1 MKELQEIIKKYD
13 VASQKNIKSA
23 LVTVVHLDGSSY
35 RRPGAR
41 MLVNDDGRITGAISG
56 GCLEGDALKKALFAI
71 SEQKNTLFT
80 YDTSKEDDSEM
91 GIHLGCEGLIQ
102 VLFESI
108 DSEKEENPIQLLSKA
123 LAVRQKAVL
132 VTLFDLNNNQNVQH
146 GTCLLLEENGTLS
159 GKIPLQQFED
169 AVLKDIT
176 DVMQNGE
183 SVFKQYKSGDL
194 SVTAFFEFLHPPVSL
209 VVLGAG
215 NDAIPLMKFA
225 DVLGWDFR
233 IVDRRD
239 THANKE
245 RYPTASQILVA
256 NPDVALQ
263 HLAYDNRTFFVL
275 VTHSYK
281 CDYYMLKS
289 LCAAAVPYI
298 GILGP
303 KKKLHRM
310 LEEIQQNE
318 GIHLNEDKVATIY
331 GPTGLDIGAETPE
344 EIALS
349 IIAEIQA
356 VLTGKMG
363 GMLNTKNEVIHSR
376 DSLDIQIE
384 DIKIYNAS

>member
-132 VTLFDLNNNQNVQH
+132 VTLFDLNNNQNVQY

-183 SVFKQYKSGDL
+183 SVFKQYKSGDV

-256 NPDVALQ
+256 NPDVALE

-310 LEEIQQNE
+310 LEEIQKNE

-363 GMLNTKNEVIHSR
+363 GMLKTKNEVIHSR

>member
-1 MKELQEIIKKYD
+1 MKELQEIIKIYEA
-13 VASQKNIKSA
+13 ASQQNKKSA
-23 LVTVVHLDGSSY
+23 LVTVVHLEGSSY

-102 VLFESI
+102 VLFEKI
-108 DSEKEENPIQLLSKA
+108 DVEKEDNPIQLLRKA
-123 LAVRQKAVL
+123 IAQRQKAVV
-132 VTLFDLNNNQNVQH
+132 VTLFDLNDNQNKQY

-159 GKIPLQQFED
+159 GKIPIPQIED
-169 AVLKDIT
+169 AVLKDLAE
-176 DVMQNGE
+176 VMQNGE
-183 SVFKQYKSGDL
+183 SVFKQYQSDEV

-233 IVDRRD
+233 IVDRRP
-239 THANKE
+239 THATQE
-245 RYPTASQILVA
+245 RYPTASQILVT
-256 NPDVALQ
+256 NPDVALEQ
-263 HLAYDNRTFFVL
+263 LSYDSRTFFVL

-281 CDYYMLKS
+281 CDYYMLRS
-289 LCAAAVPYI
+289 LCAASVPYV
-298 GILGP
+298 GVLGP
-303 KKKLHRM
+303 KKKLKRI
-310 LEEIQQNE
+310 LEELEEE
-318 GIHLNEDKVATIY
+318 GIHLSEEKKATIF

-356 VLTGKMG
+356 VLTGTKG
-363 GMLNTKNEVIHSR
+363 GMLTNKSEVIHSR
-376 DSLDIQIE
+376 GALNIE
-384 DIKIYNAS
+384 IKEIVN

>member
-1 MKELQEIIKKYD
+1 MKELQDIIKIYEA
-13 VASQKNIKSA
+13 ASQQNKKSA

-102 VLFESI
+102 VLFEKI
-108 DSEKEENPIQLLSKA
+108 DVEKEDNPIQLLRKA
-123 LAVRQKAVL
+123 IALRQKAVV
-132 VTLFDLNNNQNVQH
+132 VTLFDLNDNQNRQY

-159 GKIPLQQFED
+159 GKIPIPHIED
-169 AVLKDIT
+169 AVLKDLAE
-176 DVMQNGE
+176 VMQNGE
-183 SVFKQYKSGDL
+183 SVFKQYQSDEV

-233 IVDRRD
+233 IVDRRP
-239 THANKE
+239 THATQE
-245 RYPTASQILVA
+245 RYPTASQILVT
-256 NPDVALQ
+256 NPDVALEQ
-263 HLAYDNRTFFVL
+263 LSYDSRTFFVL

-281 CDYYMLKS
+281 CDYYMLRS
-289 LCAAAVPYI
+289 LCAASVPYV
-298 GILGP
+298 GVLGP
-303 KKKLHRM
+303 KKKLKRI
-310 LEEIQQNE
+310 LEELEEE
-318 GIHLNEDKVATIY
+318 GIHLSGEKKATIF

-349 IIAEIQA
+349 IVAEIQA
-356 VLTGKMG
+356 VLTGKKG
-363 GMLNTKNEVIHSR
+363 EMLTNKTEVIHSR
-376 DSLDIQIE
+376 GSLNIE
-384 DIKIYNAS
+384 IKEIVNQ

>member
-132 VTLFDLNNNQNVQH
+132 VTLFDLDNNQNVQY

-183 SVFKQYKSGDL
+183 SVFKQYKSGDV

-256 NPDVALQ
+256 NPDVALE

-310 LEEIQQNE
+310 LEEIQHNE
-318 GIHLNEDKVATIY
+318 GIHLNADKVATIY

-363 GMLNTKNEVIHSR
+363 GMLKTKNEVIHSR

>member
-1 MKELQEIIKKYD
+1 MKELQDIIKIYEA
-13 VASQKNIKSA
+13 ASQQNKKSA

-102 VLFESI
+102 VLFEKI
-108 DSEKEENPIQLLSKA
+108 DVEREDNPIQLLRKA
-123 LAVRQKAVL
+123 IAMRQKAVV
-132 VTLFDLNNNQNVQH
+132 VTLFDLNNNQNKQY
-146 GTCLLLEENGTLS
+146 GTCLLLEENGTLT
-159 GKIPLQQFED
+159 GKISLQQIEG
-169 AVLKDIT
+169 AVLKDLAE
-176 DVMQNGE
+176 VMQNGE
-183 SVFKQYKSGDL
+183 SVFKQYQSDDI

-225 DVLGWDFR
+225 DILGWDFR
-233 IVDRRD
+233 IVDRRP
-239 THANKE
+239 THATQE
-245 RYPTASQILVA
+245 RYPTASQILVT
-256 NPDVALQ
+256 NPDVALEQ
-263 HLAYDNRTFFVL
+263 LSYDSRTFFVL

-281 CDYYMLKS
+281 CDYYMLRS
-289 LCAAAVPYI
+289 LCAASVPYV
-298 GILGP
+298 GVLGP
-303 KKKLHRM
+303 KKKLKRI
-310 LEEIQQNE
+310 LEELEEE
-318 GIHLNEDKVATIY
+318 GIHLSGEKKATIF

-349 IIAEIQA
+349 IVAEIQA
-356 VLTGKMG
+356 VLTGKKG
-363 GMLNTKNEVIHSR
+363 EMLTNKTEVIHSR
-376 DSLDIQIE
+376 GSLNIE
-384 DIKIYNAS
+384 IKEIVNQ

>member
-146 GTCLLLEENGTLS
+146 GTCLILEENGTLS
-159 GKIPLQQFED
+159 GKIPLQQFEE

-183 SVFKQYKSGDL
+183 SVFKQYKSGDV

-256 NPDVALQ
+256 NPDVALE

-310 LEEIQQNE
+310 LEEIQHNE

>member
-1 MKELQEIIKKYD
+1 MKELQDIIKIYEA
-13 VASQKNIKSA
+13 ASQQNKKSA

-102 VLFESI
+102 VLFEKI
-108 DSEKEENPIQLLSKA
+108 DVEKEDNPIQLLRKA
-123 LAVRQKAVL
+123 IAMRQKAVV
-132 VTLFDLNNNQNVQH
+132 VTLFDLNNNQNKQY
-146 GTCLLLEENGTLS
+146 GTCLLLEENGTLT
-159 GKIPLQQFED
+159 GKIPLQQIEGD
-169 AVLKDIT
+169 VLKDLAE
-176 DVMQNGE
+176 VMQNGE
-183 SVFKQYKSGDL
+183 SVFKQYQSDEI

-225 DVLGWDFR
+225 DILGWDFR
-233 IVDRRD
+233 IVDRRP
-239 THANKE
+239 THATQE
-245 RYPTASQILVA
+245 RYPTASQILVT
-256 NPDVALQ
+256 NPDVALEQ
-263 HLAYDNRTFFVL
+263 LSYDSRTFFVL

-281 CDYYMLKS
+281 CDYYMLRS
-289 LCAAAVPYI
+289 LCAASVPYV
-298 GILGP
+298 GVLGP
-303 KKKLHRM
+303 KKKLKRI
-310 LEEIQQNE
+310 LEELEEE
-318 GIHLNEDKVATIY
+318 GIHLSGEKKATIF

-349 IIAEIQA
+349 IVAEIQA
-356 VLTGKMG
+356 VLTGKKG
-363 GMLNTKNEVIHSR
+363 EMLTNKTEVIHSR
-376 DSLDIQIE
+376 GSLNIE
-384 DIKIYNAS
+384 IKEIVNQ

>member
-1 MKELQEIIKKYD
+1 MKELQDIIKKHEK
-13 VASQKNIKSA
+13 ANENNLKSA

-41 MLVNDDGRITGAISG
+41 MLVNEDGKITGAISG
-56 GCLEGDALKKALFAI
+56 GCLEGDAQKKALFTI
-71 SEQKNTLFT
+71 SEQKNVLFT

-102 VLFESI
+102 VLFEKI
-108 DSEKEENPIQLLSKA
+108 DSEKKDNPIELLRKA
-123 LAVRQKAVL
+123 LSLRQKAVL
-132 VTLFDLNNNQNVQH
+132 VTLFHLDNKEKEQL
-146 GTCLLLEENGTLS
+146 GTCLLLQEDGTIS
-159 GKIPLQQFED
+159 GNIPLSLFENSILGD
-169 AVLKDIT
+169 LNE
-176 DVMQNGE
+176 VMNNEE
-183 SVFKQYKSGDL
+183 SVFKQYKSGQE
-194 SVTAFFEFLHPPVSL
+194 SVTAFFEFIHPPVSL

-245 RYPTASQILVA
+245 RFPLASQTLVA
-256 NPDVALQ
+256 NPDVALNY
-263 HLAYDNRTFFVL
+263 LSYDKRTFFVL

-281 CDYYMLKS
+281 CDYYFLKS
-289 LCAAAVPYI
+289 LCAADVPYV

-303 KKKLHRM
+303 KKKLNRM
-310 LEEIQQNE
+310 LGELKE
-318 GIHLNEDKVATIY
+318 GGVSLSQAKISTIFS
-331 GPTGLDIGAETPE
+331 PTGLDIGAETPE

-356 VLTGKMG
+356 VLKGKKG
-363 GMLNTKNEVIHSR
+363 GMLTLKEEVIHSR
-376 DSLDIQIE
+376 DSLAIQVE
-384 DIKIYNAS
+384 LVKN

>member
-1 MKELQEIIKKYD
+1 MKELQEIIKIYEA
-13 VASQKNIKSA
+13 ASQQNKKSA
-23 LVTVVHLDGSSY
+23 LVTVVHLEGSSY

-102 VLFESI
+102 VLFEKI
-108 DSEKEENPIQLLSKA
+108 DVEKEDNPIQLLRKA
-123 LAVRQKAVL
+123 IALRQKAVV
-132 VTLFDLNNNQNVQH
+132 VTLFDLNDNQNRQY

-159 GKIPLQQFED
+159 GKIPIPHIED
-169 AVLKDIT
+169 AVLKDLAE
-176 DVMQNGE
+176 VMQNGE
-183 SVFKQYKSGDL
+183 SVFKQYQSDEV

-233 IVDRRD
+233 IVDRRP
-239 THANKE
+239 THATQE
-245 RYPTASQILVA
+245 RYPTASQILVT
-256 NPDVALQ
+256 NPDVALEQ
-263 HLAYDNRTFFVL
+263 LSYDSRTFFVL

-281 CDYYMLKS
+281 CDYYMLRS
-289 LCAAAVPYI
+289 LCAASVPYV
-298 GILGP
+298 GVLGP
-303 KKKLHRM
+303 KKKLKRI
-310 LEEIQQNE
+310 LEELEEE
-318 GIHLNEDKVATIY
+318 GIHLSGEKKATIF

-356 VLTGKMG
+356 VLTGKKG
-363 GMLNTKNEVIHSR
+363 GMLTNKSEVIHSR
-376 DSLDIQIE
+376 GALNIQIKE
-384 DIKIYNAS
+384 IVN

>member
-1 MKELQEIIKKYD
+1 MKELQEIIKIYEA
-13 VASQKNIKSA
+13 ASQQNKKSA

-102 VLFESI
+102 VLFEKI
-108 DSEKEENPIQLLSKA
+108 DVEKEDNPIQLLRKA
-123 LAVRQKAVL
+123 IALRQKAVV
-132 VTLFDLNNNQNVQH
+132 VTLFDLNDNQNKQY

-159 GKIPLQQFED
+159 GKIPIPQIED
-169 AVLKDIT
+169 AVLKDLAE
-176 DVMQNGE
+176 VMQNGE
-183 SVFKQYKSGDL
+183 SVFKQYQSDEV

-225 DVLGWDFR
+225 DILGWDFR
-233 IVDRRD
+233 IVDRRP
-239 THANKE
+239 THATQE
-245 RYPTASQILVA
+245 RYPTASQILVT
-256 NPDVALQ
+256 NPDVALEQ
-263 HLAYDNRTFFVL
+263 LSYDSRTFFVL

-289 LCAAAVPYI
+289 LCAAAVPYV

-303 KKKLHRM
+303 KNPQAM
-310 LEEIQQNE
+310 QEAQQA
-318 GIHLNEDKVATIY
+318 GGRA
-331 GPTGLDIGAETPE
+331 AEQPL
-344 EIALS
+344 A
-349 IIAEIQA
+349 QPR
-356 VLTGKMG
+356 V
-363 GMLNTKNEVIHSR
+363 
-376 DSLDIQIE
+376 
-384 DIKIYNAS
+384 

>member
-132 VTLFDLNNNQNVQH
+132 VTLFDLDNNQNVQY

-159 GKIPLQQFED
+159 GKIPLQQFEE

-183 SVFKQYKSGDL
+183 SVFKQYKSGDV

-256 NPDVALQ
+256 NPDVALE

-310 LEEIQQNE
+310 LEEIQHNE
-318 GIHLNEDKVATIY
+318 GIHLNADKVATIY

-363 GMLNTKNEVIHSR
+363 GMLKTKNEVIHSR

>member
-1 MKELQEIIKKYD
+1 MKELQDIIKIYEA
-13 VASQKNIKSA
+13 ASQQNKKSA

-102 VLFESI
+102 VLFEKI
-108 DSEKEENPIQLLSKA
+108 DVEREDNPIQLLRKA
-123 LAVRQKAVL
+123 IAMRQKAVV
-132 VTLFDLNNNQNVQH
+132 VTLFDLNNNQNKQY
-146 GTCLLLEENGTLS
+146 GTCLLLEENGTLT
-159 GKIPLQQFED
+159 GKISLQQIEG
-169 AVLKDIT
+169 AVLKDLAE
-176 DVMQNGE
+176 VMQNGE
-183 SVFKQYKSGDL
+183 SVFKQYQSDEI

-225 DVLGWDFR
+225 DILGWDFR
-233 IVDRRD
+233 IVDRRP
-239 THANKE
+239 THATQE
-245 RYPTASQILVA
+245 RYPTASQILVT
-256 NPDVALQ
+256 NPDVALEQ
-263 HLAYDNRTFFVL
+263 LSYDSRTFFVL

-281 CDYYMLKS
+281 CDYYMLRS
-289 LCAAAVPYI
+289 LCAASVPYV
-298 GILGP
+298 GVLGP
-303 KKKLHRM
+303 KKKLKRI
-310 LEEIQQNE
+310 LEELEEE
-318 GIHLNEDKVATIY
+318 GIHLSGEKKATIF

-349 IIAEIQA
+349 IVAEIQA
-356 VLTGKMG
+356 VLTGKKG
-363 GMLNTKNEVIHSR
+363 EMLTNKTEVIHSR
-376 DSLDIQIE
+376 GSLNIE
-384 DIKIYNAS
+384 IKEIVNQ

>member
-1 MKELQEIIKKYD
+1 MKELQDIIKKHEK
-13 VASQKNIKSA
+13 ANENNLKSA

-41 MLVNDDGRITGAISG
+41 MLVNEDGKITGAISG
-56 GCLEGDALKKALFAI
+56 GCLEGDAQKKALFTI
-71 SEQKNTLFT
+71 SEQKNVLFT

-102 VLFESI
+102 VLFEKI
-108 DSEKEENPIQLLSKA
+108 DSEKKDNPIELLRKA
-123 LAVRQKAVL
+123 LSLRQKAVL
-132 VTLFDLNNNQNVQH
+132 VTLFHLDNKEKEQL
-146 GTCLLLEENGTLS
+146 GTCLLLQEDGTIS
-159 GKIPLQQFED
+159 GNIPLSLFENSILGD
-169 AVLKDIT
+169 LNE
-176 DVMQNGE
+176 VMNNEE
-183 SVFKQYKSGDL
+183 SVFKQYKSGQE
-194 SVTAFFEFLHPPVSL
+194 SVTAFFEFIHPPVSL

-245 RYPTASQILVA
+245 RFPLASQTLVA
-256 NPDVALQ
+256 NPDVALNY
-263 HLAYDNRTFFVL
+263 LSYDKRTFFVL

-281 CDYYMLKS
+281 CDYYFLKS
-289 LCAAAVPYI
+289 LCAADVPYV

-303 KKKLHRM
+303 KKKLNRM
-310 LEEIQQNE
+310 LGELKE
-318 GIHLNEDKVATIY
+318 GGVSFSQAKISTIFS
-331 GPTGLDIGAETPE
+331 PTGLDIGAETPE

-356 VLTGKMG
+356 VLKGKKG
-363 GMLNTKNEVIHSR
+363 GMLTLKEEVIHSR
-376 DSLDIQIE
+376 DSLAIQVE
-384 DIKIYNAS
+384 LVKN

>member
-1 MKELQEIIKKYD
+1 MKELQDIIKIYEA
-13 VASQKNIKSA
+13 ASQQNKKSA

-102 VLFESI
+102 VLFEKI
-108 DSEKEENPIQLLSKA
+108 DVEKEDNPIQLLRKA
-123 LAVRQKAVL
+123 IAMRQKAVV
-132 VTLFDLNNNQNVQH
+132 VTLFDLNNNQNKQY
-146 GTCLLLEENGTLS
+146 GTCLLLEENGTLT
-159 GKIPLQQFED
+159 GKIPLQQIEG
-169 AVLKDIT
+169 AVLKDLAE
-176 DVMQNGE
+176 VMQNGE
-183 SVFKQYKSGDL
+183 SVFKQYQSDEI

-225 DVLGWDFR
+225 DILGWDFR
-233 IVDRRD
+233 IVDRRP
-239 THANKE
+239 THATQE
-245 RYPTASQILVA
+245 RYPTASQILVT
-256 NPDVALQ
+256 NPDVALEQ
-263 HLAYDNRTFFVL
+263 LSYDSRTFFVL

-281 CDYYMLKS
+281 CDYYMLRS
-289 LCAAAVPYI
+289 LCAASVPYV
-298 GILGP
+298 GVLGP
-303 KKKLHRM
+303 KKKLKRI
-310 LEEIQQNE
+310 LEELEEE
-318 GIHLNEDKVATIY
+318 GIHLSGEKKATIF

-349 IIAEIQA
+349 IVAEIQA
-356 VLTGKMG
+356 VLTGKKG
-363 GMLNTKNEVIHSR
+363 EMLTNKTEVIHSR
-376 DSLDIQIE
+376 GSLNIE
-384 DIKIYNAS
+384 IKEIVNQNQ

>member
-1 MKELQEIIKKYD
+1 MKELQDIIKKYEN
-13 VASQKNIKSA
+13 ANEKNLKSS

-41 MLVNDDGRITGAISG
+41 MLVNEDGKITGAISG
-56 GCLEGDALKKALFAI
+56 GCLEGDAQKKALFTI
-71 SEQKNTLFT
+71 SEQKNVLFT

-102 VLFESI
+102 VLFEKI
-108 DSEKEENPIQLLSKA
+108 DSQKEDNPIELLRKA
-123 LAVRQKAVL
+123 LSVRQKAVL
-132 VTLFDLNNNQNVQH
+132 VTLFNLDNKEKEQL
-146 GTCLLLEENGTLS
+146 GTCLLLQEDGTIS
-159 GKIPLQQFED
+159 GNIPLSQFENSILSD
-169 AVLKDIT
+169 LKE
-176 DVMQNGE
+176 VMENEE
-183 SVFKQYKSGDL
+183 SVFKQYKSSQE
-194 SVTAFFEFLHPPVSL
+194 SVTAFFEFIHPPISL

-245 RYPTASQILVA
+245 RFPLASQTLVA
-256 NPDVALQ
+256 NPDVALNY
-263 HLAYDNRTFFVL
+263 LSYDKRTFFVL

-281 CDYYMLKS
+281 CDYYFLKS
-289 LCAAAVPYI
+289 LCAADVPYV

-303 KKKLHRM
+303 KKKLNRM
-310 LEEIQQNE
+310 LGELKE
-318 GIHLNEDKVATIY
+318 GGVPLSQAKISTIFS
-331 GPTGLDIGAETPE
+331 PTGLDIGAETPE

-356 VLTGKMG
+356 VLKGKTG
-363 GMLNTKNEVIHSR
+363 GMLTLKEEVIHSR
-376 DSLDIQIE
+376 HSLEIQVALIE
-384 DIKIYNAS
+384 N

>member
-1 MKELQEIIKKYD
+1 MKELQDIIKIYEA
-13 VASQKNIKSA
+13 ASQQNKKSA

-102 VLFESI
+102 VLFEKI
-108 DSEKEENPIQLLSKA
+108 DVEKEDNPIQLLRKA
-123 LAVRQKAVL
+123 IAMRQKAVV
-132 VTLFDLNNNQNVQH
+132 VTLFDLNNNQNKQY
-146 GTCLLLEENGTLS
+146 GTCLLLEENGTLT
-159 GKIPLQQFED
+159 GKIPLQQIEG
-169 AVLKDIT
+169 AVLKDLAE
-176 DVMQNGE
+176 VMQNGE
-183 SVFKQYKSGDL
+183 SVFKQYQSDEI

-225 DVLGWDFR
+225 DILGWDFR
-233 IVDRRD
+233 IVDRRP
-239 THANKE
+239 THATQE
-245 RYPTASQILVA
+245 RYPTATQILVT
-256 NPDVALQ
+256 NPDVALEQ
-263 HLAYDNRTFFVL
+263 LSYDSRTFFVL

-281 CDYYMLKS
+281 CDYYMLRS
-289 LCAAAVPYI
+289 LCAASVPYV
-298 GILGP
+298 GVLGP
-303 KKKLHRM
+303 KKKLKRI
-310 LEEIQQNE
+310 LEELEEE
-318 GIHLNEDKVATIY
+318 GIHLSGEKKATIF

-349 IIAEIQA
+349 IVAEIQA
-356 VLTGKMG
+356 VLTGKKG
-363 GMLNTKNEVIHSR
+363 EMLTNKTEVIHSR
-376 DSLDIQIE
+376 GSLNIE
-384 DIKIYNAS
+384 IKEIVNQ

>member
-1 MKELQEIIKKYD
+1 MKELQEIIKIYEA
-13 VASQKNIKSA
+13 ASQQNKKSA
-23 LVTVVHLDGSSY
+23 LVTVVHLEGSSY

-102 VLFESI
+102 VLFEKI
-108 DSEKEENPIQLLSKA
+108 DAEKEDNPIQLLRKA
-123 LAVRQKAVL
+123 IALRQKAVV
-132 VTLFDLNNNQNVQH
+132 VTLFDLNDNQNKQY

-159 GKIPLQQFED
+159 GKIPIQQIEG
-169 AVLKDIT
+169 AVLKDLAE
-176 DVMQNGE
+176 VMENGE
-183 SVFKQYKSGDL
+183 SVFKQYQSDEV

-233 IVDRRD
+233 IVDRRP
-239 THANKE
+239 THANQE
-245 RYPTASQILVA
+245 RYPTASQILVT
-256 NPDVALQ
+256 NPDVALEQ
-263 HLAYDNRTFFVL
+263 LSYDSRTFFVL

-281 CDYYMLKS
+281 CDYYMLRS
-289 LCAAAVPYI
+289 LCAASVPYV
-298 GILGP
+298 GVLGP
-303 KKKLHRM
+303 KKKLKRI
-310 LEEIQQNE
+310 LEELEDE
-318 GIHLNEDKVATIY
+318 GIHLSGEKKATIF

-356 VLTGKMG
+356 VLTGKKG
-363 GMLNTKNEVIHSR
+363 GMLTDKSEVIHSR
-376 DSLDIQIE
+376 GALNIE
-384 DIKIYNAS
+384 IKEIVN